1 MYRTYWKEGVADT
14 LSFYTWKVERLK
26 RYGVVVALA
35 LFCALFLWLGQ
46 WSQLPVFSNNG
57 EPRALTQG
65 SEDVSFVALTFNISW
80 GSDKVYEILEQL
92 ESHQAQA
99 TFFVSGEWAERHPD
113 IVTAIQEGK
122 HEIGMMGY
130 EYESYLELKP
140 EQVRSDLSKAQETFE
155 KLGFE
160 EIKWIRPPHGH
171 MDKEVLKLIENQG
184 MQAVQWSLNPRDWE
198 NPGTN
203 AIIDQ
208 VLNEGEKGDIILLHA
223 SDSVKQTPKA
233 LEVILP
239 GLKQKGLKFVSISE
253 LVSGGEAETTQIN

>member
-1 MYRTYWKEGVADT
+1 M
-14 LSFYTWKVERLK
+14 SFYTGKTERLK
-26 RYGVVVALA
+26 RYGVVVVLA
-35 LFCALFLWLGQ
+35 LFCALLLWVGQ

-65 SEDVSFVALTFNISW
+65 NEERSQVALTFNISW
-80 GSDKVYEILEQL
+80 GTDKVHDVLKQL

-113 IVTAIQEGK
+113 ILTEIHEGK

-130 EYESYLELKP
+130 KYESYLELKP
-140 EQVRSDLSKAQETFE
+140 EQVQADMNQAKEVFE
-155 KLGFE
+155 KLGHE
-160 EIKWIRPPHGH
+160 DIKWIRPPHGH

-184 MQAVQWSLNPRDWE
+184 MQAVQWSINTRDWE

-203 AIIDQ
+203 TIIDT
-208 VLNEGEKGDIILLHA
+208 VLKEGSKGDIILMHA

-239 GLKQKGLKFVSISE
+239 GLKQKGLKFVSITE
-253 LVSGGEAETTQIN
+253 LVSGGESETTQID

>member
-1 MYRTYWKEGVADT
+1 M
-14 LSFYTWKVERLK
+14 SFYTWKAERMK

-35 LFCALFLWLGQ
+35 FFCALFLWIGQ
-46 WSQLPVFSNNG
+46 WSQLPVFSNEG

-65 SEDVSFVALTFNISW
+65 SDKNSNVALTFNISW
-80 GSDKVYEILEQL
+80 GTEKVHDVLKQL
-92 ESHQAQA
+92 EANKAQA

-113 IVTAIQEGK
+113 IIKAIHEGK

-130 EYESYLELKP
+130 KYESYLERKP
-140 EQVRSDLSKAQETFE
+140 AQVQQDMNQAKEAFE

-171 MDKEVLKLIENQG
+171 MDKEVLKLIENEG
-184 MQAVQWSLNPRDWE
+184 MQAVQWSINPRDWE

-203 AIIDQ
+203 TIIDT
-208 VLNEGEKGDIILLHA
+208 VLNEGSEGDIILMHA
-223 SDSVKQTPKA
+223 SDSVKQTAKA

-239 GLKQKGLKFVSISE
+239 GLKQKGLKFVSITE
-253 LVSGGEAETTQIN
+253 LVSGTESETTQIE